1 MRGSYSHS
9 EMLGRKP
16 TTLHH
21 PTQNLPKNRERS
33 HFRWVMTGQSLSCWM
48 TSSFSGLGATDQQS
62 FFLGNSF
69 YKGTYLRVRTAVL
82 VASFVIAYFL
92 WLTYAISI
100 VSTYFGLVEY
110 SALLFLAAVVGIL
123 AVKYKTRFGAAFLIF
138 FNVSRI
144 FFLGVGVTFLL
155 NTFGIVNV
163 PLSNVNVFGNFS
175 GSWLLTFGVY
185 AILNFAYVFG
195 FSDRKQK
202 YTFFSWVRDTRQVGG
217 AN

>member
-1 MRGSYSHS
+1 
-9 EMLGRKP
+9 
-16 TTLHH
+16 
-21 PTQNLPKNRERS
+21 
-33 HFRWVMTGQSLSCWM
+33 M

-92 WLTYAISI
+92 GLTYAISI